1 MTNTTTILLIPFVL
15 AFLVF
20 VFRFYSRES
29 ASSIKNPSFML
40 AILTMLI
47 AGSYIVL
54 GVVQLLP
61 PFSTIGYAV
70 VGLILLVTAIS
81 RMFMI

>member
-1 MTNTTTILLIPFVL
+1 MTNTTTLLLIPFVL

-40 AILTMLI
+40 AILTILI
-47 AGSYIVL
+47 AGSYLLL
-54 GVVQLLP
+54 GVAESLP
-61 PFSTIGYAV
+61 PYSTIGYAV
-70 VGLILLVTAIS
+70 VGIILLVTAIA

>member
-1 MTNTTTILLIPFVL
+1 MTNTTSFLLAPFIM

-29 ASSIKNPSFML
+29 AASIKNPSFLL
-40 AILTMLI
+40 AILTVVI
-47 AGSYIVL
+47 AGSYLIL
-54 GVVQLLP
+54 GVAELLP
-61 PFSTIGYAV
+61 PYSTIGYAL
-70 VGLILLVTAIS
+70 VGLILFGIAIL

>member
-1 MTNTTTILLIPFVL
+1 MTNTTTLLLIPFVM

-47 AGSYIVL
+47 AMSYLIL
-54 GVVQLLP
+54 GVTQMLP
-61 PFSTIGYAV
+61 AHSTIGYVA

-81 RMFMI
+81 RLFMI

>member
-1 MTNTTTILLIPFVL
+1 MTNTTSFLLMPFIL

-20 VFRFYSRES
+20 VFRFYNREN

-40 AILTMLI
+40 AILTVLI
-47 AGSYIVL
+47 AFSYLIL
-54 GVVQLLP
+54 GITMMLP
-61 PFSTIGYAV
+61 PYSTIIYLV
-70 VGLILLVTAIS
+70 IGLILLVTAIT

>member
-1 MTNTTTILLIPFVL
+1 MTNTTTIPLIPFVL

-40 AILTMLI
+40 AILTVLI
-47 AGSYIVL
+47 AGSYLVL
-54 GVVQLLP
+54 GVAASLP
-61 PFSTIGYAV
+61 PYSTIGYIV
-70 VGLILLVTAIS
+70 VGLILLGTAVS